1 MTGRATRPIQQHLR
15 SPSKETTARPYITM
29 QRKYSHLTHLSAI
42 IRVVVVAI
50 KYQRRCS
57 RGLSDILSEWAARSY
72 IQASEPAD
80 GTKMAWNAASD
91 VAYDP
96 YK

>member
-1 MTGRATRPIQQHLR
+1 MRLYV
-15 SPSKETTARPYITM
+15 TT
-29 QRKYSHLTHLSAI
+29 QRKYSHLTNLNTI

-72 IQASEPAD
+72 VRASELAD
-80 GTKMAWNAASD
+80 GTKMVWNAVFDLAC
-91 VAYDP
+91 DP
-96 YK
+96 CK

>member
-1 MTGRATRPIQQHLR
+1 
-15 SPSKETTARPYITM
+15 M

-50 KYQRRCS
+50 KYQRQCS

-72 IQASEPAD
+72 VRASELAD
-80 GTKMAWNAASD
+80 GTKMVWNAVSD
-91 VAYDP
+91 VAHDP
-96 YK
+96 CK